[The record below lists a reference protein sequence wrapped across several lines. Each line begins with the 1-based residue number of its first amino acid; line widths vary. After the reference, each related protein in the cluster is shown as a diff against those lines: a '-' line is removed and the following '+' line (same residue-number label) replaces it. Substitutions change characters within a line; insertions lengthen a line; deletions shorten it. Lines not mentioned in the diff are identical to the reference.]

1 MGVRRRNRQ
10 FGTIQIVGAIAA
22 ALGLLF
28 VIAFGAKVLEAY
40 RLRNWRQ
47 RLQTEVRQLEREQ
60 AEWQF
65 EVQRRQ
71 STAWVEEELG
81 RIGLVRDDQ
90 VSVVAVA
97 ATPVTT
103 ATVSSQPVAAGP
115 IPSTPVGDT
124 TLFSNANWQAWRRL
138 IGGFD

>member
-10 FGTIQIVGAIAA
+10 FGAVQIVGAIAA

-40 RLRNWRQ
+40 RLRNWRE
-47 RLQTEVRQLEREQ
+47 RLQVEVRQLEREQ
-60 AEWQF
+60 AEWQY

-97 ATPVTT
+97 AAPVTT
-103 ATVSSQPVAAGP
+103 STISSEPAPAEP
-115 IPSTPVGDT
+115 IPSTPAGDT
-124 TLFSNANWQAWRRL
+124 GLFRNANWQAWRRL

>member
-1 MGVRRRNRQ
+1 MGLRRRVRQ
-10 FGTIQIVGAIAA
+10 FGTVHIVGTVAA

-28 VIAFGAKVLEAY
+28 IIAFGAKVLEAY

-47 RLQTEVRQLEREQ
+47 RLQVEVLQLEREQ
-60 AEWQF
+60 AEWQYD
-65 EVQRRQ
+65 VQRRQ

-81 RIGLVRDDQ
+81 RIGMVCDDQ

-97 ATPVTT
+97 VSSATIS
-103 ATVSSQPVAAGP
+103 TVSSEPAPAELVLPKPAGD
-115 IPSTPVGDT
+115 GG
-124 TLFSNANWQAWRRL
+124 LFKNTNWQAWRRL

>member
-1 MGVRRRNRQ
+1 MGVRRRIRQ
-10 FGTIQIVGAIAA
+10 VGTVHIVGTIAA

-28 VIAFGAKVLEAY
+28 TIAFGAKVLEAY

-47 RLQTEVRQLEREQ
+47 RLQVEVHQLEREQ

-71 STAWVEEELG
+71 SSAWVEEELG
-81 RIGLVRDDQ
+81 SIGWVRDDQ
-90 VSVVAVA
+90 VRVVAVA
-97 ATPVTT
+97 VTPIATSIVGSEP
-103 ATVSSQPVAAGP
+103 
-115 IPSTPVGDT
+115 TPAQSVPLDPMGDS
-124 TLFSNANWQAWRRL
+124 TLFGNTNWQAWRRL

>member
-1 MGVRRRNRQ
+1 MGVRRRNRK
-10 FGTIQIVGAIAA
+10 FGAVQIIGAIAA

-47 RLQTEVRQLEREQ
+47 RLQVEVRQLEHEQ
-60 AEWQF
+60 AEWQY

-71 STAWVEEELG
+71 SKAWVEEELG
-81 RIGLVRDDQ
+81 RIGQVRDDQ

-103 ATVSSQPVAAGP
+103 STVSSEPAPAES
-115 IPSTPVGDT
+115 IPSTFAGDT
-124 TLFSNANWQAWRRL
+124 GLFRNANWRAWRRL